1 MSRTIV
7 RRVAG
12 IGSLILCMFLSSP
25 GLPATRTPAHVR
37 ADAAPFLSLTYV
49 APLGDTLV
57 GQQTAGAFVLGAFG
71 GSITVTSAA
80 LVGTNGA
87 SYTIV
92 KNTCVS
98 GTVLD
103 GSHTCEVDVQ
113 FAPQQIGAL
122 IEALQFGS
130 SAGTSTFD
138 ISASGL
144 AASLLVSP
152 TVIDFGFQPI
162 GTTGSTRI
170 LTLKNPNPVPIT
182 LPYDYYPIQEPDG
195 DFNPVSTDC
204 STIPAHGSCSFKL
217 TFTPS
222 QMEDEVGNWYV
233 VTNSDPTSGSFYQ
246 TTYVKLTG
254 IGVQDGAVYVDVR
267 AAFNVD
273 GIGRDTV
280 PTQGGGMDGLGN
292 AYSSN
297 LLPRSVKWSGEQF
310 TLGDVGVANAV
321 SGGTITLPPGQYYGV
336 TLLATAVRGNQRNQG
351 FVATYTDGTSTT
363 IHQSL
368 SDWKTSQGYAGEAVA
383 VATAYRLNADG
394 LPHPGPYYLYGYTLP
409 VDHNKTL
416 ASLKL
421 PANRSVVVLSLNLE
435 VAGVPVT
442 ADLSSLYNVM
452 AVGFGGQNTGQ
463 GIDGL
468 GSAISFEQL
477 ASMPLEG
484 LLLAVPSP
492 NAPDAVANVTVP
504 LPSGQFSTLHLVGLS
519 VRGNHANQS
528 VRVNYQD
535 GTSVVLRQGFSDW
548 HTPQNYAHESIAV
561 AMTAKLNPDGSAHPG
576 TYDVY
581 QYDLPIDASKLV
593 ESVVLPKTPYVVI
606 LSVALKP

>member
-1 MSRTIV
+1 MSRRIV
-7 RRVAG
+7 RRAAG
-12 IGSLILCMFLSSP
+12 LGSLIACVLLSQR
-25 GLPATRTPAHVR
+25 GLPATRAPGRHLQ
-37 ADAAPFLSLTYV
+37 ADATPSVTILYV
-49 APLGDTLV
+49 TPLVDILV
-57 GQQTAGAFVLGAFG
+57 GQQTAGAFQFGSFG
-71 GSITVTSAA
+71 GPITVTSAV
-80 LVGTNGA
+80 LSGTNGA

-103 GSHTCEVDVQ
+103 GSVTCEVDVQ
-113 FAPQQIGAL
+113 FAPKQIGAL
-122 IEALQFGS
+122 IEALQIES
-130 SAGTSTFD
+130 SVGTSTFD

-152 TVIDFGFQPI
+152 TVIDFGYQPV
-162 GTTGSTRI
+162 GTLSSTRS
-170 LTLKNPNPVPIT
+170 LTIKNPNPVAVT
-182 LPYDYYPIQEPDG
+182 LPYDYYNILG
-195 DFNPVSTDC
+195 FGFGPVSTDC
-204 STIPAHGSCSFKL
+204 GTIPAYGSCSYKVI
-217 TFTPS
+217 FTPS
-222 QMEDEVGNWYV
+222 GPGESIGNWYV
-233 VTNSDPTSGSFYQ
+233 VTNIDQSGFFQ

-254 IGVQDGAVYVDVR
+254 IGVQDGAVDVDLQ
-267 AAFNVD
+267 AAFNID

-280 PTQGGGMDGLGN
+280 PTQRGGMDGLGN
-292 AYSSN
+292 AYSSSF
-297 LLPRSVKWSGEQF
+297 LLGSVKWSGELF
-310 TLGDVGVANAV
+310 ALGYVGEADAV
-321 SGGTITLPPGQYYGV
+321 SGGVLPLPAGHYFGI
-336 TLLATAVRGNQRNQG
+336 TLLATAVRGNQRNQA

-368 SDWKTSQGYAGEAVA
+368 SDWKTPQGYAGEAVA

-421 PANRSVVVLSLNLE
+421 PPNRSVVVLSLNLE
-435 VAGVPVT
+435 VAGVTVT
-442 ADLSSLYNVM
+442 ADLSSIYNVM
-452 AVGFGGQNTGQ
+452 AVGLGGQNTGQ

-477 ASMPLEG
+477 ESMPLEG
-484 LLLAVPSP
+484 LLLALPSP

-504 LPSGQFSTLHLVGLS
+504 LPSGQFSTLHLVGLG
-519 VRGNHANQS
+519 VRGNHANQN

-535 GTSVVLRQGFSDW
+535 GTSEVLHQGFSDW
-548 HTPQNYAHESIAV
+548 HTPQNYAQESIAV

-576 TYDVY
+576 TYNVY
-581 QYDLPIDASKLV
+581 QYDLPIDASKLL

>member
-1 MSRTIV
+1 MSRRIV
-7 RRVAG
+7 LRAASF
-12 IGSLILCMFLSSP
+12 GSLFACLVLSQL
-25 GLPATRTPAHVR
+25 GLPATRIPGHVR
-37 ADAAPFLSLTYV
+37 PDATPFLNLFYV
-49 APLGDTLV
+49 APLVDTLV
-57 GQQTAGAFVLGAFG
+57 GQQTAGAFQLGSFG
-71 GSITVTSAA
+71 GPITVTSAA
-80 LVGTNGA
+80 LLGTNGA

-103 GSHTCEVDVQ
+103 GSVTCEVDVQ
-113 FAPQQIGAL
+113 FAPKQIGAL
-122 IEALQFGS
+122 IEALQIES
-130 SAGTSTFD
+130 SVGTSTFD

-162 GTTGSTRI
+162 GTTSSTRT
-170 LTLKNPNPVPIT
+170 LTIKNPNPVPIT

-195 DFNPVSTDC
+195 DFNPVSNDC
-204 STIPAHGSCSFKL
+204 STLPAHGSCSFKL

-222 QMEDEVGNWYV
+222 TTGTEVGNWYV
-233 VTNSDPTSGSFYQ
+233 VTNIDQSGFYQ

-254 IGVQDGAVYVDVR
+254 IGVQDGAVDVDLR

-273 GIGRDTV
+273 GIERDTV
-280 PTQGGGMDGLGN
+280 PSQRGGMDGLGN
-292 AYSSN
+292 VYSSSF
-297 LLPRSVKWSGEQF
+297 LLGSVKWSGELF
-310 TLGDVGVANAV
+310 TLGDVGGADAV
-321 SGGTITLPPGQYYGV
+321 SGGVLPLPAGHYYGI
-336 TLLATAVRGNQRNQG
+336 TLLATAVRGNQRNQA
-351 FVATYTDGTSTT
+351 FIATYTDGTSTT

-368 SDWKTSQGYAGEAVA
+368 SDWKTPQGYAGEAVA

-421 PANRSVVVLSLNLE
+421 PTNRSVVVLSLNLE

-452 AVGFGGQNTGQ
+452 AVGLGGQNTGQ

-484 LLLAVPSP
+484 LLLALPSP

-504 LPSGQFSTLHLVGLS
+504 LPSGQFSTLHLVGLG
-519 VRGNHANQS
+519 VRGNHANQN

-535 GTSVVLRQGFSDW
+535 GTSEVLHQGFSDW
-548 HTPQNYAHESIAV
+548 HTPQNYAQESIAV

-576 TYDVY
+576 TYNVY
-581 QYDLPIDASKLV
+581 QYDLPIDASKLL